1 MKNLVRYSVIRFMPF
16 TETQEFA
23 NVGIVMHAPQVGR
36 VLFKLANKRFGRVSQ
51 FFDDLD
57 GQLYSNAI
65 DMFNVELQRIQNF
78 AQGMRAKEL
87 AGFMDE
93 VTRQREGFL
102 TFSETA
108 ALLTDDSLEAV
119 LDKLFGQYVGRSF
132 NTKEHRE
139 ATLVKN
145 LKKHLDRFTTYKF
158 TKNKLHADYVSF
170 ELPLVASDN
179 LITKAIKPLSFYQN
193 KPLTLIDHGEF
204 WVSRVKHLFNSRAL
218 DENNFLFA
226 IDRPQL
232 FENENLEAAFQ
243 SLSDNMQSLGV
254 HVFDIH
260 DLPNIE
266 KFARFDSE
274 NAENFQLTH

>member
-23 NVGIVMHAPQVGR
+23 NVGVVIHAPQTGN
-36 VLFKLANKRFGRVSQ
+36 VLFRLANKRFGRVSQ

-65 DMFNVELQRIQNF
+65 EMFNLELKRIQDF
-78 AQGMRAKEL
+78 AKGMRGKEL

-108 ALLTDDSLEAV
+108 ALLTSDSLELV
-119 LDKLFGQYVGRSF
+119 LEKLFEQYVGRSF

-139 ATLVKN
+139 TLLVKS
-145 LKKHLDRFTTYKF
+145 LKKQLDDVTKYKF
-158 TKNKLHADYVSF
+158 TKSKLNADYVSF
-170 ELPLVASDN
+170 ELPLVATDRVT
-179 LITKAIKPLSFYQN
+179 TKAIKPLSFYQD
-193 KPLTLIDHGEF
+193 KPLKLIDHGEF
-204 WVSRVKHLFNSRAL
+204 WISRVKHLLNSNTL
-218 DENNFLFA
+218 DASDFLFA
-226 IDRPQL
+226 IDRPP
-232 FENENLEAAFQ
+232 EYKDKNLEAAFN
-243 SLSDNMQSLGV
+243 SLEDEMNSLGV
-254 HVFDIH
+254 NVYDVR

-266 KFARFDSE
+266 NFARFESE
-274 NAENFQLTH
+274 KAESFKLAH

>member
-23 NVGIVMHAPQVGR
+23 NVGIVIHAPQAGR

-65 DMFNVELQRIQNF
+65 EMFNFELQRIQDF

-102 TFSETA
+102 IFSETA
-108 ALLTDDSLEAV
+108 ALLTSDSLEIV

-139 ATLVKN
+139 TLLIKN
-145 LKKHLDRFTTYKF
+145 LKKHLDTVTRYKF
-158 TKNKLHADYVSF
+158 TKSKLDAEYVSF
-170 ELPLVASDN
+170 ELPLVASDH
-179 LITKAIKPLSFYQN
+179 LITKAIKPLSFYQD
-193 KPLTLIDHGEF
+193 KSLTLIDHGEF
-204 WVSRVKHLFNSRAL
+204 WISRVKHLLNAKTL
-218 DENNFLFA
+218 DADNFLFV
-226 IDRPQL
+226 
-232 FENENLEAAFQ
+232 N
-243 SLSDNMQSLGV
+243 
-254 HVFDIH
+254 
-260 DLPNIE
+260 
-266 KFARFDSE
+266 
-274 NAENFQLTH
+274 